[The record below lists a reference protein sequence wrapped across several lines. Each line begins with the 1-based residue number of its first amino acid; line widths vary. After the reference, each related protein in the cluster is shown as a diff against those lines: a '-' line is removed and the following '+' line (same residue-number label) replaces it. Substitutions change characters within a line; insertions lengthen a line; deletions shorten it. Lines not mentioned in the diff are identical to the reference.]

1 MALSGKIEAVMC
13 IREPAAGCIAG
24 LHLLCCC
31 TIIYYYY
38 ILFGHQCLAEVVKSW
53 PPGAESNPD
62 RHVGLRISLHG
73 SGLAE
78 ETSFSVLRVRGSFFV
93 DGTRYVGLLKNLIS
107 YYCFSVRIDRQLG
120 KWVSRSKY
128 SRRGWW
134 SSAQAFGSLTAL
146 RKVFGP
152 LSSTLARGQN
162 FLRRSFVDLC
172 VCVLKNPTDLWIS
185 LLRLFFSPSSPW
197 C

>member
-1 MALSGKIEAVMC
+1 MHRRATLALL
-13 IREPAAGCIAG
+13 
-24 LHLLCCC
+24 LHN
-31 TIIYYYY
+31 Y

-53 PPGAESNPD
+53 SPGAESNPD

-73 SGLAE
+73 LGLAE
-78 ETSFSVLRVRGSFFV
+78 EASFSVLRVRGSFFV
-93 DGTRYVGLLKNLIS
+93 DGTYVGLLKNLIS

-146 RKVFGP
+146 RKVFDL
-152 LSSTLARGQN
+152 LSSTHAHAQN
-162 FLRRSFVDLC
+162 FLRRSFVNLC
-172 VCVLKNPTDLWIS
+172 VRVCV
-185 LLRLFFSPSSPW
+185 F
-197 C
+197 